1 MRQKLIAL
9 TSTLILMIGV
19 LSLPVKADSGI
30 AIGIVGNMA
39 TFDTDGVENVGSG
52 ENNAGTHSEDVEFP
66 EVFLE
71 YAAQY
76 ESVGVTFGIA
86 VIPGDTEIGAK
97 SRTDT
102 ASDANDAGS
111 SDAGTYTAKAD
122 VSDHIT
128 IYVEPTVYLANGF
141 GIFLKAG
148 VSHVTVN
155 TLESIA
161 KGTDSA
167 AYGNESI
174 FGGMTGVGVKYTSPN
189 GMLIKVEHTE
199 TVYET
204 VDLAAAG
211 GNGNTISAQPEQS
224 STRLSI
230 GYQF

>member
-1 MRQKLIAL
+1 MRLKLIAL
-9 TSTLILMIGV
+9 VSTLMLMFGV

-30 AIGIVGNMA
+30 AFGVIGNMA
-39 TFDTDGVENVGSG
+39 TFDTDGTEADSATK
-52 ENNAGTHSEDVEFP
+52 NAGTHSEAVDYP

-76 ESVGVTFGIA
+76 EHVGMTFGIA

-102 ASDANDAGS
+102 ASDANES
-111 SDAGTYTAKAD
+111 SDDSGTYTAKAE

-128 IYVEPTVYLANGF
+128 IYVEPTVYAGNGF
-141 GIFLKAG
+141 GVFFKAG

-167 AYGNESI
+167 TYPNRSV
-174 FGGMTGVGVKYTSPN
+174 FGGMTGAGIKYQAEN
-189 GMLIKVEHTE
+189 GLLIKLERTD

-204 VDLAAAG
+204 VDLDG

>member
-1 MRQKLIAL
+1 MRLKLIAL
-9 TSTLILMIGV
+9 ISTLVLMLGV

-30 AIGIVGNMA
+30 AFGVIGNMA
-39 TFDTDGVENVGSG
+39 TFDTDGVENEGSG
-52 ENNAGTHSEDVEFP
+52 DANAGTHSSDVDYP

-76 ESVGVTFGIA
+76 EHVGMTFGVA
-86 VIPGDTEIGAK
+86 VIPGDTELGAK

-102 ASDANDAGS
+102 QSDANEGS
-111 SDAGTYTAKAD
+111 DDSGTYTAKAE

-128 IYVEPTVYLANGF
+128 IYVEPTYYAGNGF

-161 KGTDSA
+161 NGTDSA

>member
-1 MRQKLIAL
+1 MRLKLIAL
-9 TSTLILMIGV
+9 ISTLVLMLGV

-30 AIGIVGNMA
+30 AFGVIGNMA
-39 TFDTDGVENVGSG
+39 TFDTDGVENEGT
-52 ENNAGTHSEDVEFP
+52 EHNAATHSSDVDYP

-76 ESVGVTFGIA
+76 EHVGMTFGIS

-102 ASDANDAGS
+102 QSDTNET
-111 SDAGTYTAKAD
+111 SDDSGTYTAKAD

-128 IYVEPTVYLANGF
+128 IYVEPTLYAGNGF

-155 TLESIA
+155 TLESITQ
-161 KGTDSA
+161 GTDSS
-167 AYGNESI
+167 AYGNKSV
-174 FGGMTGVGVKYTSPN
+174 FGGMTGAGIKYQAAN
-189 GMLIKVEHTE
+189 GLLVKVEHTE

-204 VDLAAAG
+204 VDLDG
-211 GNGNTISAQPEQS
+211 NNGNTISAQPEQS

>member
-1 MRQKLIAL
+1 MRLKLIAL
-9 TSTLILMIGV
+9 ISTLVLMLGV

-30 AIGIVGNMA
+30 AFGVIGNMA
-39 TFDTDGVENVGSG
+39 TFDTDGVENEGSG
-52 ENNAGTHSEDVEFP
+52 ENNAATHSNDVDYP

-76 ESVGVTFGIA
+76 EHVGMTFGVS

-102 ASDANDAGS
+102 ASDANDANDDG
-111 SDAGTYTAKAD
+111 GTYTAKAE

-128 IYVEPTVYLANGF
+128 IYVEPTLYAGNGF
-141 GIFLKAG
+141 GIFLKGG
-148 VSHVTVN
+148 VSHVKVN
-155 TLESIA
+155 TLESLA
-161 KGTDSA
+161 LGDDSS
-167 AYGNESI
+167 AYGNQSV
-174 FGGMTGVGVKYTSPN
+174 FGGMTGAGIKYQAPN
-189 GMLIKVEHTE
+189 GLLVKLERTD

-204 VDLAAAG
+204 VDLDG
-211 GNGNTISAQPEQS
+211 NNGNTISAQPEQS

>member
-1 MRQKLIAL
+1 MRLKLIAL
-9 TSTLILMIGV
+9 ISTLVLMLGV

-30 AIGIVGNMA
+30 AFCVIGNMA
-39 TFDTDGVENVGSG
+39 TFDTDGVENDGA
-52 ENNAGTHSEDVEFP
+52 ENNAATHSSDVDYP

-76 ESVGVTFGIA
+76 EHVGMTFGVS

-111 SDAGTYTAKAD
+111 ADAGTYTAKAE

-128 IYVEPTVYLANGF
+128 IYVEPTLYAGNGF

-155 TLESIA
+155 TLESLA
-161 KGTDSA
+161 LGDDSS
-167 AYGNESI
+167 AYGNQSV
-174 FGGMTGVGVKYTSPN
+174 FGGMTGAGIKYQAPSGLLVKLERTD
-189 GMLIKVEHTE
+189 

-204 VDLAAAG
+204 VDLD
-211 GNGNTISAQPEQS
+211 GNNGKTISAQPEQS

>member
-1 MRQKLIAL
+1 MRLKLIAL
-9 TSTLILMIGV
+9 ISTLVLMLGV

-122 VSDHIT
+122 VSDHVT
-128 IYVEPTVYLANGF
+128 IYVEPTVYAGNGF
-141 GIFLKAG
+141 GVFLKAG
-148 VSHVTVN
+148 VSHVKVN
-155 TLESIA
+155 TLESLA
-161 KGTDSA
+161 LGDDSS
-167 AYGNESI
+167 AYGNQSV
-174 FGGMTGVGVKYTSPN
+174 FGGMTGAGVKYKNPN
-189 GMLIKVEHTE
+189 GLLIKLEHTE

-204 VDLAAAG
+204 VDLDG
-211 GNGNTISAQPEQS
+211 NNGNTISAQPEQS

>member
-1 MRQKLIAL
+1 MRIKLIAL
-9 TSTLILMIGV
+9 ISTLVLMLGV

-30 AIGIVGNMA
+30 AFGVIGNMA
-39 TFDTDGVENVGSG
+39 TFDTDGVENEGTG
-52 ENNAGTHSEDVEFP
+52 ETTKATHSSDVDYP
-66 EVFLE
+66 EVFIE

-76 ESVGVTFGIA
+76 EHVGMTFGLA

-102 ASDANDAGS
+102 ASDANDANDDG
-111 SDAGTYTAKAD
+111 GTYTAKAD

-128 IYVEPTVYLANGF
+128 IYVEPTLYAGNGF

-155 TLESIA
+155 TLESITF
-161 KGTDSA
+161 GTDSS
-167 AYGNESI
+167 AYGNQSV
-174 FGGMTGVGVKYTSPN
+174 FGGMTGAGIKYQAPN
-189 GMLIKVEHTE
+189 GLLVKVEHTE

-204 VDLAAAG
+204 IDLDG
-211 GNGNTISAQPEQS
+211 NNGNTISAQPEQS

>member
-1 MRQKLIAL
+1 MRLKLIAL
-9 TSTLILMIGV
+9 ISTLVLMLGV

-30 AIGIVGNMA
+30 AFGVIGNMA
-39 TFDTDGVENVGSG
+39 TFDTDGQENDSG
-52 ENNAGTHSEDVEFP
+52 NETNTATHSSDVDYP
-66 EVFLE
+66 EIFLE

-76 ESVGVTFGIA
+76 EHVGMTFGVA

-102 ASDANDAGS
+102 ASDANET
-111 SDAGTYTAKAD
+111 SDDSGTYTAKAE

-128 IYVEPTVYLANGF
+128 IYVEPTVYAGNGF

-155 TLESIA
+155 TLESITF
-161 KGTDSA
+161 GTASS
-167 AYGNESI
+167 AYGNQSV
-174 FGGMTGVGVKYTSPN
+174 FGGMTGAGIKYQAAN
-189 GMLIKVEHTE
+189 GLLVKVEHTE

-204 VDLAAAG
+204 VDLDG
-211 GNGNTISAQPEQS
+211 NNGNTISAQPEQS

>member
-1 MRQKLIAL
+1 MRLKLIAL
-9 TSTLILMIGV
+9 ISTLVLMIGV

-30 AIGIVGNMA
+30 AFGVIGNMA
-39 TFDTDGVENVGSG
+39 TFDTDGVENDGA
-52 ENNAGTHSEDVEFP
+52 ENNAGTHSSDVDYP

-76 ESVGVTFGIA
+76 EHVGMTFGVS

-102 ASDANDAGS
+102 QSDTNESSNDS
-111 SDAGTYTAKAD
+111 GTYTAKAE

-128 IYVEPTVYLANGF
+128 LYVEPTFYAGNGF

-148 VSHVTVN
+148 VSHVKVN
-155 TLESIA
+155 TLESITF
-161 KGTDSA
+161 GTDSS
-167 AYGNESI
+167 AYGNQSV
-174 FGGMTGVGVKYTSPN
+174 FGGMTGAGIKYQAPN
-189 GMLIKVEHTE
+189 GLLIKLERTE

-204 VDLAAAG
+204 VDLDG
-211 GNGNTISAQPEQS
+211 NNGNTISAQPEQS

>member
-1 MRQKLIAL
+1 MRLKLIAL
-9 TSTLILMIGV
+9 ISTLVLMLGV

-30 AIGIVGNMA
+30 AFGVIGNMA
-39 TFDTDGVENVGSG
+39 TFDTDGVENDGG
-52 ENNAGTHSEDVEFP
+52 ENNAGTHSSDVDYP

-76 ESVGVTFGIA
+76 EHVGMTFGVA

-102 ASDANDAGS
+102 QSDSVETSNDS
-111 SDAGTYTAKAD
+111 GTYTAKAE

-128 IYVEPTVYLANGF
+128 IYVEPTLYAGNGF

-155 TLESIA
+155 TLESITF
-161 KGTDSA
+161 GTDSS
-167 AYGNESI
+167 AYGNQSV
-174 FGGMTGVGVKYTSPN
+174 FGGMTGAGIKYQAPN
-189 GMLIKVEHTE
+189 GLLVKLERTD

-204 VDLAAAG
+204 VDLDG
-211 GNGNTISAQPEQS
+211 NNGNTISAQPEQS

>member
-1 MRQKLIAL
+1 MRLKLIAL
-9 TSTLILMIGV
+9 VSTLMLMFGV

-30 AIGIVGNMA
+30 AFGVIGNMA
-39 TFDTDGVENVGSG
+39 TFDTDGTEADSATK
-52 ENNAGTHSEDVEFP
+52 NAGTHSEDVDYP

-76 ESVGVTFGIA
+76 EHVGMTFGIA

-102 ASDANDAGS
+102 QSDTNESSNDS
-111 SDAGTYTAKAD
+111 GTYTAKAE

-128 IYVEPTVYLANGF
+128 IYVEPTVYAGNGV
-141 GIFLKAG
+141 GVFLKAG

-155 TLESIA
+155 TLESITF
-161 KGTDSA
+161 GTDSS
-167 AYGNESI
+167 AYGNQSV
-174 FGGMTGVGVKYTSPN
+174 FGGMTGAGIKYQAPN
-189 GMLIKVEHTE
+189 GLLIKLERTD

-204 VDLAAAG
+204 VDLD
-211 GNGNTISAQPEQS
+211 GNNGRTISAQPEQS
-224 STRLSI
+224 STKLSI